1 MKKVTLKMLTQDAR
15 RASIALAMVAQC
27 EDLTDETRSDLLRI
41 AGEILSAIQR
51 LECDS
56 DESGVIK

>member
-1 MKKVTLKMLTQDAR
+1 MKKVTLRLLKSDAT

-27 EDLTDETRSDLLRI
+27 EDLTEETRSELLRI

-56 DESGVIK
+56 GEAGM

>member
-1 MKKVTLKMLTQDAR
+1 MRRVTLKLLKSDATM
-15 RASIALAMVAQC
+15 ASIALAMVAQC
-27 EDLTDETRSDLLRI
+27 EDLTEETRSELLRI

-51 LECDS
+51 LECDY

>member
-1 MKKVTLKMLTQDAR
+1 MKRVTLKMLASDAR
-15 RASIALAMVAQC
+15 RASIALTMVAQC

-56 DESGVIK
+56 DESGVMK

>member
-1 MKKVTLKMLTQDAR
+1 MKNVTLRLLKSDAT

-27 EDLTDETRSDLLRI
+27 EDLTEETRSELLRI

-51 LECDS
+51 LEW
-56 DESGVIK
+56 EKRG